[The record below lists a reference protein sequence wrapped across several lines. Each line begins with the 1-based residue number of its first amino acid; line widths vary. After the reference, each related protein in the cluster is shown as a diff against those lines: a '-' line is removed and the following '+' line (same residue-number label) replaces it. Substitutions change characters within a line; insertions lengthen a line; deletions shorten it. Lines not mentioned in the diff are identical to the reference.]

1 MAVATSCSP
10 GAADL
15 PDANDCANVQLMTD
29 IVSHAVRDLLA
40 FYAECHP
47 EARFGDLDIGALQCT
62 VKSTEEAAK
71 KVISAEEAVAQAR
84 EQFRSV
90 EAEMAAKAGRI
101 LSFLKIHVEGDD
113 VQLAQLEAISN
124 AMSGARRKTKTSADG
139 TPSAGEPRQRRQRKS
154 KNSTDASGD
163 VESGAKSAIEVSPET
178 ISLPDDHVSGL
189 GNEGSAPVLAR
200 NKPGSKSAAAL

>member
-1 MAVATSCSP
+1 
-10 GAADL
+10 
-15 PDANDCANVQLMTD
+15 
-29 IVSHAVRDLLA
+29 LA

-90 EAEMAAKAGRI
+90 EVEMAAKAGRI

-139 TPSAGEPRQRRQRKS
+139 TPSAGEPRQRQPRKS
-154 KNSTDASGD
+154 KNSTDANGD

-178 ISLPDDHVSGL
+178 ISLPDDHVGEL
-189 GNEGSAPVLAR
+189 GNESSTAVLAR
-200 NKPGSKSAAAL
+200 NKDRLASYDPTRPRLEDAAPCKA